1 MIHPTAIVEAGAV
14 IHQTSRVGPYALVE
28 AGAVIGPDCLI
39 EGHSRIYGLT
49 RLGRGNIVRHG
60 ATLGSTPQ
68 DLSYH
73 PDKAKPLTIGDYNQF
88 RENVNVSHGLKTD
101 RGTRIGSHNYLMA
114 FSHVGHDCQLGDHN
128 LLANGATLAGHVE
141 LDHHVF
147 LSGQVAVHQF
157 CRVGAYAM
165 VAGVSGVP
173 QDVPPYVTADGHRA
187 RIVGLNTVG
196 LRRNGFSQAQRRLI
210 KAVYRLLFRSGLPL
224 QVALERAGG
233 EFPAPETEAIL
244 DFIRASQRGVIRFT
258 REGGQD

>member
-14 IHQTSRVGPYALVE
+14 VHASSRVGPYALIE
-28 AGAVIGPDCLI
+28 AGAEIGPDCLI
-39 EGHSRIYGLT
+39 EGHCRVYGLT

-73 PDKAKPLTIGDYNQF
+73 PDKAKPLTIGDFNQF
-88 RENVNVSHGLKTD
+88 RECVNVSHGLKTD
-101 RGTRIGSHNYLMA
+101 LGTRIGSHNYLMA

-157 CRVGAYAM
+157 CRIGAFAM

-187 RIVGLNTVG
+187 HIVGLNTVG
-196 LRRNGFSQAQRRLI
+196 LRRNGFTLAQRRLI

-224 QVALERAGG
+224 HVALDRAGA
-233 EFPAPETEAIL
+233 EFPAPETEVIL
-244 DFIRASQRGVIRFT
+244 AFIRASQRGVIRFA
-258 REGGQD
+258 REAGQD

>member
-1 MIHPTAIVEAGAV
+1 MIHPSAIVEAGAWV
-14 IHQTSRVGPYALVE
+14 HESCRVGPYAIIE
-28 AGAVIGPDCLI
+28 AGALIGPECLI
-39 EGHSRIYGLT
+39 EGHARIYGLT

-88 RENVNVSHGLKTD
+88 REYVNVSHGLKTD
-101 RGTRIGSHNYLMA
+101 AGTGIGSHNYLMA

-128 LLANGATLAGHVE
+128 LLANGATLARHVE

-157 CRVGAYAM
+157 CRIGAYAM

-173 QDVPPYVTADGHRA
+173 QDVPPFVTADGHRA

-196 LRRNGFSQAQRRLI
+196 LRRNGFDQAQRRLI
-210 KAVYRLLFRSGLPL
+210 KAVYHLLFRAGLPL
-224 QVALERAGG
+224 QVALNQAAAT
-233 EFPAPETEAIL
+233 FPAPETDQIL
-244 DFIRASQRGVIRFT
+244 AFIRASQRGVIRFA
-258 REGGQD
+258 REAGQD